1 MSAVKKSIEGENP
14 PPRPALPKKEKSEKP
29 LLKAKANIKVPSSA
43 AVEKIRNTVSS
54 ASHDQHPGH
63 NVHALGHKVREEVR
77 VTHVYD
83 FVDVNHNGSGIYA
96 LAHWAKF
103 LEVHAASVTGFAEDK
118 SIGFIR
124 GLTQR

>member
-1 MSAVKKSIEGENP
+1 MRQLKKLETRLL
-14 PPRPALPKKEKSEKP
+14 RP
-29 LLKAKANIKVPSSA
+29 
-43 AVEKIRNTVSS
+43 
-54 ASHDQHPGH
+54 HM
-63 NVHALGHKVREEVR
+63 
-77 VTHVYD
+77 THVYD

-103 LEVHAASVTGFAEDK
+103 LEVHAASVTGFADDR